1 MNKEKI
7 FTKTFPI
14 FLFSFILFCFSAC
27 SLKAEQKSLTSQFET
42 IDSLIMQN
50 QFADAVKDLKKIEK
64 SAYDSWVCIGIYKR
78 YFQLGELELGEKI
91 LKKSLKKN
99 SKNLELNA
107 LMTKLLLSKNRIEEA
122 LEFGEILKGTDY
134 GSIYSECVLREAAL
148 NKLIYDESFYK
159 SEELYQIYLDA
170 YKGSKNPI
178 WLRNCAIFNITKGLY
193 ENAFTLLPSS
203 FKNYKDALFWALVC
217 YDSKHYYE
225 CVDVL
230 DYAINNFDVDLVQ
243 SVALQSDAYIAISDV
258 EAAELARQ
266 AIIVDVDS
274 YAKNINADDVLMP
287 NILVNSAI
295 WAKNNGFENQ
305 CVDLLFY
312 TVTNF
317 PTYVPAL
324 ILYSNY
330 AYESNVGRKE
340 DSEMLNLRNAGIFS
354 SEMEVYDSRRKIP
367 ISDAQYRL
375 KQALITTQNPYLS
388 LAQLDLKYK
397 LDKSLN
403 QNDKLRDLWFMLE
416 DNNELSTEYKWLLV
430 QYAVNLL
437 LSNGK
442 IDDAWNVFINYV
454 NLFANEKSDKRIIY
468 GKDNVWKYFVENVHN
483 FELPIIEIAS
493 YFATVFGLRQDSL
506 RLLEYCVY
514 ESGGILESNV
524 VSPYVSTKTVL
535 NLANVYYS
543 IGNTDLSLDLFGKAA
558 GRESSSKVRSEIFYE
573 IACIYAELGDK
584 KNALRSV
591 DYALSLFT
599 ENAKASLLKAKLQ

>member
-1 MNKEKI
+1 MNKEKV

-14 FLFSFILFCFSAC
+14 ILFSFILFCFSAC

-50 QFADAVKDLKKIEK
+50 QFSDAVKDLKKLEK

-91 LKKSLKKN
+91 LKKSLKRN
-99 SKNLELNA
+99 SSNLELNA
-107 LMTKLLLSKNRIEEA
+107 LMTKLLLGKNRIDEA
-122 LEFGEILKGTDY
+122 LKFGKVLKGTDY
-134 GSIYSECVLREAAL
+134 GSIYSECILREASLTKL
-148 NKLIYDESFYK
+148 NYDESFYK
-159 SEELYQIYLDA
+159 SEDLYQIYLDA
-170 YKGSKNPI
+170 YNGTKNPI
-178 WLRNCAIFNITKGLY
+178 WIRNCAIYNVTKGLY
-193 ENAFTLLPSS
+193 EVAFSLLPPS
-203 FKNYKDALFWALVC
+203 FKEYKDALFWALVC

-230 DYAINNFDVDLVQ
+230 DYAINNFEVDLVQ

-258 EAAELARQ
+258 EAAEKVRQ
-266 AIIVDVDS
+266 TVVL
-274 YAKNINADDVLMP
+274 NADSLLALENPNDLLMP

-295 WAKNNGFENQ
+295 WAKNNGFDDQ

-312 TVTNF
+312 TVSNW
-317 PTYVPAL
+317 PTFVPGL

-330 AYESNVGRKE
+330 AYESNQNRKE
-340 DSEMLNLRNAGIFS
+340 DSEMLSLRNAGIYS
-354 SEMEVYDSRRKIP
+354 TEMEKYDSRRKIP
-367 ISDAQYRL
+367 VSDALYRL
-375 KQALITTQNPYLS
+375 DQALITTQNPYLS

-403 QNDKLRDLWFMLE
+403 DNDKLRDLWFMLE
-416 DNNELSTEYKWLLV
+416 DNDELSTEYKWLLV

-442 IDDAWNVFINYV
+442 VEDAWNVFINFV
-454 NLFANEKSDKRIIY
+454 NLFANENSEQKIIY
-468 GKDNVWKYFVENVHN
+468 NKSNVWNYFIENVHN
-483 FELPIIEIAS
+483 YELPIIEIAS
-493 YFATVFGLRQDSL
+493 YFATSFGLRKDSI

-514 ESGGILESNV
+514 ESGGILESNI

-543 IGNTDLSLDLFGKAA
+543 IGNTDLSLDLYGKAA
-558 GRESSSKVRSEIFYE
+558 GRESSVKTRSEIFYE
-573 IACIYAELGDK
+573 IGSIYADLGDK

-591 DYALSLFT
+591 DYALSIFP
-599 ENAKASLLKAKLQ
+599 ENAKASLLKTKLQ

>member
-50 QFADAVKDLKKIEK
+50 QFADAIKDLKKIEK

-178 WLRNCAIFNITKGLY
+178 WLRNCAVFNITKGLY

-258 EAAELARQ
+258 EAAEQARQ

-442 IDDAWNVFINYV
+442 IDDAWNV
-454 NLFANEKSDKRIIY
+454 
-468 GKDNVWKYFVENVHN
+468 
-483 FELPIIEIAS
+483 
-493 YFATVFGLRQDSL
+493 
-506 RLLEYCVY
+506 LL
-514 ESGGILESNV
+514 IM
-524 VSPYVSTKTVL
+524 
-535 NLANVYYS
+535 
-543 IGNTDLSLDLFGKAA
+543 
-558 GRESSSKVRSEIFYE
+558 
-573 IACIYAELGDK
+573 
-584 KNALRSV
+584 
-591 DYALSLFT
+591 
-599 ENAKASLLKAKLQ
+599 